1 VSFHMATYNIYGI
14 GAALVDTEVEV
25 SDAFLASA
33 QIDKGVMTLVD
44 EPRQTELLEALASEN
59 THMLRKCGG
68 SVCNSVVAASSLG
81 AKTFFSGKV
90 ADDSDGGLYIDDL
103 NDAGV
108 AFHSAGQE
116 SGITG
121 KCLVMVTDDAER
133 TMNTFLGASE
143 ALSARE
149 IDQAALID
157 SEWFYVEGYLVTDE
171 ARTLA
176 TKIAAETA
184 KANNV
189 KVAISLSDPFVVAV
203 FGDALRQVIGGG
215 VDLIFCNKDEA
226 MAFTGTDT
234 LEAAAEGLKQY
245 TKTFAITDGA
255 NGAITFDGHTMNQ
268 SKGVEAKA
276 IDTNGAGDMFAG
288 AFLYAI
294 TSGKSYAWA
303 ASLANDCA
311 ARVVAQFGP
320 RLEASEFNAIKAK
333 FGL

>member
-1 VSFHMATYNIYGI
+1 MARYNIYGI

-44 EPRQTELLEALASEN
+44 EPRQAELLEALASEN

-81 AKTFFSGKV
+81 AKAFFSGKV
-90 ADDSDGGLYIDDL
+90 ADDSDGQLYINDL
-103 NDAGV
+103 QDAGV

-149 IDQAALID
+149 IDQAALVD

-176 TKIAAETA
+176 TKVAVEAA

-226 MAFTGTDT
+226 MAFTRTDT
-234 LEAAAEGLKQY
+234 LDAAAEALKQY

-255 NGAITFDGHTMNQ
+255 KGAITFDGQTINQ
-268 SKGVEAKA
+268 SKGVEARA

-303 ASLANDCA
+303 AGLANDCA

>member
-1 VSFHMATYNIYGI
+1 MATYNIYGI

-81 AKTFFSGKV
+81 AKAFFSGKV
-90 ADDSDGGLYIDDL
+90 ADDSDGQLYINDL
-103 NDAGV
+103 QEAGV
-108 AFHSAGQE
+108 DFHSAGQE

-143 ALSARE
+143 ALSERE
-149 IDQAALID
+149 IDQAALVD

-176 TKIAAETA
+176 TKIAVETA

-203 FGDALRQVIGGG
+203 FGDALREVIGGG

-226 MAFTGTDT
+226 MAFTGAES
-234 LEAAAEGLKQY
+234 LEAAAEGLKRY

-255 NGAITFDGHTMNQ
+255 SGAITFDGSIMNQ
-268 SKGVEAKA
+268 SKGLEARA

-294 TSGKSYAWA
+294 TSGQSYAWA
-303 ASLANDCA
+303 AGLANDCA
-311 ARVVAQFGP
+311 ARVVSQFGP
-320 RLEASEFNAIKAK
+320 RLEASMFDAIKAK
-333 FGL
+333 FGI

>member
-1 VSFHMATYNIYGI
+1 MKKYNIYGI

-25 SDAFLASA
+25 SDEFLSKAS
-33 QIDKGVMTLVD
+33 IDKGVMTLVD
-44 EPRQTELLEALASEN
+44 EARQAELLGALSAETGS
-59 THMLRKCGG
+59 MLRKCGG

-81 AKTFFSGKV
+81 AQAFFSGKV
-90 ADDSDGGLYIDDL
+90 ADDEDGQLYIDDL
-103 NDAGV
+103 KEAGV
-108 AFHSAGQE
+108 DFHSAGQE
-116 SGITG
+116 PGITG

-143 ALSARE
+143 GLSARE
-149 IDQAALID
+149 IDQAALVD

-171 ARTLA
+171 VRTAA
-176 TKIAAETA
+176 TKAAVELA
-184 KANNV
+184 KANGV
-189 KVAISLSDPFVVAV
+189 KVSISLSDPFVVSV
-203 FGDALRQVIGGG
+203 FGDALRQVIGDG

-226 MAFTGTDT
+226 MAFTGTKT
-234 LEAAAEGLKQY
+234 LDAASEALKQY

-255 NGAITFDGHTMNQ
+255 NGAVTFDGSSLDYSH
-268 SKGVEAKA
+268 GVKAEA

-320 RLEASEFNAIKAK
+320 RLEAQEFDLIKTK
-333 FGL
+333 FDI

>member
-1 VSFHMATYNIYGI
+1 MAKYNVYGI

-44 EPRQTELLEALASEN
+44 EARQTELLAALASEN

-90 ADDSDGGLYIDDL
+90 ADDSDGELYIGDL

-108 AFHSAGQE
+108 AFHAAGQE

-149 IDQAALID
+149 IDQAALVD

-176 TKIAAETA
+176 TKAAVEAA

-203 FGDALRQVIGGG
+203 FGDALRDVIGGG

-226 MAFTGTDT
+226 MAFTGTES
-234 LEAAAEGLKQY
+234 LEAAAEGLKRY

-255 NGAITFDGHTMNQ
+255 NGAITFDGNTMNQ

-294 TSGKSYAWA
+294 TSGKRYAWA
-303 ASLANDCA
+303 AGLANDCA

-320 RLEASEFNAIKAK
+320 RLEALEFDAIKAK

>member
-1 VSFHMATYNIYGI
+1 MKKYDIYGI

-25 SDAFLASA
+25 SDDFLSKAR
-33 QIDKGVMTLVD
+33 IDKGVMTLVD
-44 EPRQTELLEALASEN
+44 EARQAELLGALSAESGS
-59 THMLRKCGG
+59 MLRKCGG

-81 AKTFFSGKV
+81 AQAFFSGKV
-90 ADDSDGGLYIDDL
+90 ADDDDGQLYIDDL
-103 NDAGV
+103 KEAGV
-108 AFHSAGQE
+108 DFQTAGQE

-143 ALSARE
+143 ALSGRE
-149 IDQAALID
+149 IDQAALVG

-171 ARTLA
+171 ARTAA
-176 TKIAAETA
+176 TKAAVELA
-184 KANNV
+184 KSKGV
-189 KVAISLSDPFVVAV
+189 KVAISLSDPFVVSV
-203 FGDALRQVIGGG
+203 FGDSLRQVIGDG

-226 MAFTGTDT
+226 TAFTGTET
-234 LEAAAEGLKQY
+234 LDAASEALKQY

-255 NGAITFDGHTMNQ
+255 RGAITFDGASLEQ
-268 SKGVEAKA
+268 SEGVKAEA

-294 TSGKSYAWA
+294 TAGKGYGWA

-311 ARVVAQFGP
+311 AKVVARFGP
-320 RLEASEFNAIKAK
+320 RLDPADFASIKQR
-333 FGL
+333 FGI

>member
-1 VSFHMATYNIYGI
+1 MPTYNIYGI

-25 SDAFLASA
+25 SDAFLSSA
-33 QIDKGVMTLVD
+33 NIDKGVMTLVD
-44 EPRQTELLEALASEN
+44 ESRQAELLAALASEN
-59 THMLRKCGG
+59 THMLRRCGG

-90 ADDSDGGLYIDDL
+90 ANDSDGQLYINDL
-103 NDAGV
+103 KEAGV
-108 AFHSAGQE
+108 SFHSAAPE
-116 SGITG
+116 PGITG
-121 KCLVMVTDDAER
+121 KCLVMVTEDAER

-143 ALSARE
+143 ALSLRE
-149 IDQAALID
+149 IDLAALVD
-157 SEWFYVEGYLVTDE
+157 SEWCYGEGYLVTDE

-176 TKIAAETA
+176 TKLAVDTA

-203 FGDALRQVIGGG
+203 FGDALREVIGDG

-226 MAFTGTDT
+226 MAFTGSES
-234 LEAAAEGLKQY
+234 LEAAAESLKQY

-255 NGAITFDGHTMNQ
+255 NGAITFDGHTVNK
-268 SKGVEAKA
+268 SEGAEAKA

-294 TSGKSYAWA
+294 TCGKSYAWA

-311 ARVVAQFGP
+311 ARVVARFGP
-320 RLEASEFNAIKAK
+320 RLEQSEFDVVKAK

>member
-1 VSFHMATYNIYGI
+1 MATYTIYGI

-44 EPRQTELLEALASEN
+44 EQRQAELLAALASEN

-90 ADDSDGGLYIDDL
+90 ADDSDGQLYIDDL
-103 NDAGV
+103 KDAGV
-108 AFHSAGQE
+108 AFHGAGQE

-149 IDQAALID
+149 IDQDALVD

-176 TKIAAETA
+176 TKVAVEAA

-203 FGDALRQVIGGG
+203 FGDALREVIGAG

-226 MAFTGTDT
+226 MAFTGTDS
-234 LEAAAEGLKQY
+234 LEAAAESLKQV

-255 NGAITFDGHTMNQ
+255 KGAITFDGNIMNQ

-294 TSGKSYAWA
+294 ISGKRYAWA
-303 ASLANDCA
+303 AGLANDCA

-320 RLEASEFNAIKAK
+320 RLESSEFDGIKAK

>member
-1 VSFHMATYNIYGI
+1 MATYNIYGI

-81 AKTFFSGKV
+81 ASTFFSGKV
-90 ADDSDGGLYIDDL
+90 ADDSDGQLYINDL
-103 NDAGV
+103 QEAGV
-108 AFHSAGQE
+108 DFHSAGQE

-143 ALSARE
+143 TLSKRE
-149 IDQAALID
+149 IDQAALVD

-171 ARTLA
+171 ARALA
-176 TKIAAETA
+176 TKAAVETA

-203 FGDALRQVIGGG
+203 FGDALREVIGGG

-234 LEAAAEGLKQY
+234 LEAAAESLKQV

-255 NGAITFDGHTMNQ
+255 NGAITFDGNEANQ
-268 SKGVEAKA
+268 SKGVEARA

-294 TSGKSYAWA
+294 TSGQSYAWA
-303 ASLANDCA
+303 ADLANDCA

-320 RLEASEFNAIKAK
+320 RLESSEFDAIKAK
-333 FGL
+333 FGI

>member
-1 VSFHMATYNIYGI
+1 MATYNIYGI

-25 SDAFLASA
+25 SDAFLVGA

-44 EPRQTELLEALASEN
+44 EPRQTQLLEALAAEN
-59 THMLRKCGG
+59 IHMLRKCGG

-90 ADDSDGGLYIDDL
+90 ADDSDGELYINDL
-103 NDAGV
+103 QEARVD
-108 AFHSAGQE
+108 FHGAGQE

-149 IDQAALID
+149 IDQAVLVD

-176 TKIAAETA
+176 TKIAVEAA

-189 KVAISLSDPFVVAV
+189 KVAVSLSDPFVAAV
-203 FGDALRQVIGGG
+203 FGDALREVIGGG

-226 MAFTGTDT
+226 MAFTGTES
-234 LEAAAEGLKQY
+234 LEAAAERLKQH

-255 NGAITFDGHTMNQ
+255 EGAITFDGRSMHQ
-268 SKGVEAKA
+268 SDGVEATA
-276 IDTNGAGDMFAG
+276 VDTNGAGDMFAG

-294 TSGKSYAWA
+294 TAGRDYAWA
-303 ASLANDCA
+303 ADLANDCA

-320 RLEASEFNAIKAK
+320 RLEAQQFDNIKTQ
-333 FGL
+333 FGI

>member
-1 VSFHMATYNIYGI
+1 MATYNIYGI

-90 ADDSDGGLYIDDL
+90 ADDSDGQLYIDDL

-121 KCLVMVTDDAER
+121 KCLVMVTEDAER

-149 IDQAALID
+149 IDQAALVD

-171 ARTLA
+171 ARALA
-176 TKIAAETA
+176 TKAAVETA

-189 KVAISLSDPFVVAV
+189 KVAVSLSDPFVVAV
-203 FGDALRQVIGGG
+203 FGDALRDVIGVG

-226 MAFTGTDT
+226 MAFTGTDS
-234 LEAAAEGLKQY
+234 LEAAAEALKRY

-255 NGAITFDGHTMNQ
+255 NGAITFDGNTMNQ
-268 SKGVEAKA
+268 SKGVDAKA

-303 ASLANDCA
+303 ADLANDCA

-320 RLEASEFNAIKAK
+320 RLELSEFDILKAK

>member
-1 VSFHMATYNIYGI
+1 MAKYNIYGI

-25 SDAFLASA
+25 SDAFLADA
-33 QIDKGVMTLVD
+33 NIDKGVMTLVD
-44 EPRQTELLEALASEN
+44 EPRQSELLAALASEN

-90 ADDSDGGLYIDDL
+90 ADDSDGELYINDL
-103 NDAGV
+103 QEAGV

-121 KCLVMVTDDAER
+121 KCLVMVTEDAER

-143 ALSARE
+143 ALSERE
-149 IDQAALID
+149 IDQAALVD

-171 ARTLA
+171 ARTVA
-176 TKIAAETA
+176 TKAAVEAA

-189 KVAISLSDPFVVAV
+189 KVAVSLSDPFVVAV

-226 MAFTGTDT
+226 MAFTGTES
-234 LEAAAEGLKQY
+234 LEAAAESLKQV

-294 TSGKSYAWA
+294 TSGKRYAWA
-303 ASLANDCA
+303 ADLANDCA

-320 RLEASEFNAIKAK
+320 RLEASEFDVIKAQ
-333 FGL
+333 FGI

>member
-1 VSFHMATYNIYGI
+1 MKKYDVYGI

-25 SDAFLASA
+25 SDGFLASA
-33 QIDKGVMTLVD
+33 HIDKGVMTLVD
-44 EPRQTELLEALASEN
+44 EARQSELLAALASEN

-81 AKTFFSGKV
+81 ARTFFSGKV
-90 ADDSDGGLYIDDL
+90 ADDSDGQLYINDL
-103 NDAGV
+103 QDAGV
-108 AFHSAGQE
+108 DFQSAGQE

-121 KCLVMVTDDAER
+121 KCLVMVTEDAER

-149 IDQAALID
+149 IDQAALFY

-176 TKIAAETA
+176 TKIAVETA
-184 KANNV
+184 KANNI
-189 KVAISLSDPFVVAV
+189 KVAISLSDPFVVAF
-203 FGDALRQVIGGG
+203 FGDALLEVIGGG
-215 VDLIFCNKDEA
+215 VDLIFCNKDEV
-226 MAFTGTDT
+226 MAFTGTES
-234 LEAAAEGLKQY
+234 LEAAAESLKQH

-255 NGAITFDGHTMNQ
+255 NGAITFDGNTMNQ

-288 AFLYAI
+288 AFLYAM

-303 ASLANDCA
+303 ADLANDCA

-320 RLEASEFNAIKAK
+320 RLESSEFDVIKAK

>member
-1 VSFHMATYNIYGI
+1 
-14 GAALVDTEVEV
+14 
-25 SDAFLASA
+25 
-33 QIDKGVMTLVD
+33 
-44 EPRQTELLEALASEN
+44 
-59 THMLRKCGG
+59 
-68 SVCNSVVAASSLG
+68 VAASSLG
-81 AKTFFSGKV
+81 AKAFFSGKV
-90 ADDSDGGLYIDDL
+90 ADDSDGQLYINDL
-103 NDAGV
+103 QEAGV

-149 IDQAALID
+149 IDQAALVD

-176 TKIAAETA
+176 TKAAVETA

-203 FGDALRQVIGGG
+203 FGDALREVIGGG

-226 MAFTGTDT
+226 MAFTRTES
-234 LEAAAEGLKQY
+234 LEAGAEGLKQY

-255 NGAITFDGHTMNQ
+255 KGAITFDGNIVNQ
-268 SKGVEAKA
+268 SKGVEARA

-294 TSGKSYAWA
+294 TLGKSYAWA
-303 ASLANDCA
+303 ADLANDCA

-320 RLEASEFNAIKAK
+320 RLEALEFNAIKAK

>member
-1 VSFHMATYNIYGI
+1 MRKYNIYGI

-25 SDAFLASA
+25 SDDFLAKAS
-33 QIDKGVMTLVD
+33 IDKGVMTLVD
-44 EPRQTELLEALASEN
+44 EARQTELLGALSAETGS
-59 THMLRKCGG
+59 MLRKCGG
-68 SVCNSVVAASSLG
+68 SVCNSVVASSSLG
-81 AKTFFSGKV
+81 AQAFFSGKV
-90 ADDSDGGLYIDDL
+90 ADDDDGQLYIDDL
-103 NDAGV
+103 KEAGV
-108 AFHSAGQE
+108 DFHSAGQE
-116 SGITG
+116 SGVTG

-143 ALSARE
+143 GLSARE
-149 IDQAALID
+149 IDKAALVN

-171 ARTLA
+171 ARTAA
-176 TKIAAETA
+176 TKATVELA
-184 KANNV
+184 KASGV

-203 FGDALRQVIGGG
+203 FGDALREVIGGG

-226 MAFTGTDT
+226 MAFTGTES
-234 LEAAAEGLKQY
+234 LEAAAEALKQV

-255 NGAITFDGHTMNQ
+255 NGAITFDGNTMNQ

-320 RLEASEFNAIKAK
+320 RLESSEFEVIKAK
-333 FGL
+333 FGI

>member
-1 VSFHMATYNIYGI
+1 MKKYDIYGI

-25 SDAFLASA
+25 SDEFLSKAG
-33 QIDKGVMTLVD
+33 IDKGVMTLVD
-44 EPRQTELLEALASEN
+44 EARQAVLLGSLSDESN
-59 THMLRKCGG
+59 TMLRKCGG

-81 AKTFFSGKV
+81 AQTFFSGKV
-90 ADDSDGGLYIDDL
+90 ADDEDGQLYIDDL
-103 NDAGV
+103 KGAGV
-108 AFHSAGQE
+108 EFHSAGQE
-116 SGITG
+116 PGITG

-149 IDQAALID
+149 IDQAALED

-171 ARTLA
+171 ARTAA
-176 TKIAAETA
+176 TKAAVELA
-184 KANNV
+184 KAKGV
-189 KVAISLSDPFVVAV
+189 KVAVSLSDPFVVAV
-203 FGDALRQVIGGG
+203 FGDALRQVIGNG

-226 MAFTGTDT
+226 TAFTGTET
-234 LEAAAEGLKQY
+234 LEAASEALKQY

-255 NGAITFDGHTMNQ
+255 NGAITFDGTSLDQ
-268 SKGVEAKA
+268 SEGVKAEA

-294 TSGKSYAWA
+294 TSGKSYGWA

-311 ARVVAQFGP
+311 AKVVARFGP
-320 RLEASEFNAIKAK
+320 RLDSGDFTSIKQR
-333 FGL
+333 FGI

>member
-1 VSFHMATYNIYGI
+1 MKKYNIYGI

-25 SDAFLASA
+25 SDAFLSKAS
-33 QIDKGVMTLVD
+33 IDKGVMTLVD
-44 EPRQTELLEALASEN
+44 EARQAELIGSLYDESI
-59 THMLRKCGG
+59 TMLRKCGG

-81 AKTFFSGKV
+81 ASTFFSGKV
-90 ADDSDGGLYIDDL
+90 ADDADGQLYIDDL
-103 NDAGV
+103 KEAGV
-108 AFHSAGQE
+108 DFHKAGQE

-143 ALSARE
+143 DLSTRE
-149 IDQAALID
+149 IDQAALVD
-157 SEWFYVEGYLVTDE
+157 SEWLYVEGYLVTDE

-176 TKIAAETA
+176 TKAAVEFA
-184 KANNV
+184 KANGV
-189 KVAISLSDPFVVAV
+189 KIAISLSDPFVVAV
-203 FGDALRQVIGGG
+203 FGDALREVIGGG

-226 MAFTGTDT
+226 MAFTGTES
-234 LEAAAEGLKQY
+234 LEAAAESLKQY
-245 TKTFAITDGA
+245 TKTFAITNGA
-255 NGAITFDGHTMNQ
+255 NGAITFDGVAMNQ

-294 TSGKSYAWA
+294 NSGRDYAWA
-303 ASLANDCA
+303 AGLANDCS

-320 RLEASEFNAIKAK
+320 RLEVQQFYDIKNQ
-333 FGL
+333 FGI

>member
-1 VSFHMATYNIYGI
+1 MKKYNIYGI

-33 QIDKGVMTLVD
+33 RIDKGVMTLVD
-44 EPRQTELLEALASEN
+44 DARQSELLAALASEDI
-59 THMLRKCGG
+59 HLVRKCGG

-90 ADDSDGGLYIDDL
+90 AEDSDGQLYIDDL
-103 NDAGV
+103 KDAGV

-143 ALSARE
+143 DLSTRE
-149 IDQAALID
+149 IDQAALVD
-157 SEWFYVEGYLVTDE
+157 SEWLYVEGYLVTDE
-171 ARTLA
+171 ARTAA
-176 TKIAAETA
+176 TKAAVELA
-184 KANNV
+184 KASGV

-203 FGDALRQVIGGG
+203 FGDALRAVIGGG

-226 MAFTGTDT
+226 MAFTGTAS
-234 LEAAAEGLKQY
+234 LEEASESLKQY

-255 NGAITFDGHTMNQ
+255 NGAITFDGHTLNQ
-268 SKGVEAKA
+268 FRGIDAKA

-294 TSGKSYAWA
+294 TSGKGYAWA
-303 ASLANDCA
+303 AGLANDCA

-320 RLEASEFNAIKAK
+320 RLEASEFNVIKAK
-333 FGL
+333 FGI

>member
-1 VSFHMATYNIYGI
+1 MKKYDIYGI

-25 SDAFLASA
+25 SDAFLAGA

-44 EPRQTELLEALASEN
+44 EQRQAALLAALASEN

-90 ADDSDGGLYIDDL
+90 ADDGDGQLYIDDL
-103 NDAGV
+103 QEAGV
-108 AFHSAGQE
+108 SFHSAGQE

-149 IDQAALID
+149 IDQVALVD

-176 TKIAAETA
+176 TKVAVETA

-226 MAFTGTDT
+226 MAFTGTES
-234 LEAAAEGLKQY
+234 LEAAAESLKQY

-255 NGAITFDGHTMNQ
+255 KGALTFDGQETHQ
-268 SKGVEAKA
+268 SDGVEATA
-276 IDTNGAGDMFAG
+276 VDTNGAGDMFAG

-303 ASLANDCA
+303 AGLANDCA

-320 RLEASEFNAIKAK
+320 RLEASEFNVIKAK